1 MMEKTTL
8 RKYKWLWPWQD
19 DVEEAWLRDMS
30 QQGWH
35 LSDVG
40 LPCVYIFESGE
51 PQDFVYRLDYPGS
64 YKMDREDY
72 LRLFM
77 DANWEFV
84 KERTG
89 WYYFRQPAQPDQDLE
104 IYTDAESKINKYQRL
119 LAFALIIM
127 GSLFFGVINTRGDFW
142 FFITLP
148 LFLLWVY
155 IFAQIGIRINQLKR
169 I

>member
-1 MMEKTTL
+1 MKEKATL

-35 LSDVG
+35 LSDVC
-40 LPCVYIFESGE
+40 LPCIYFFESGE
-51 PQDFVYRLDYPGS
+51 PQNLVYRLDYPGS

-72 LRLFM
+72 LQLFM
-77 DANWEFV
+77 DANWEFI

-89 WYYFRQPAQPDQDLE
+89 WYYFRQPAQPDNDLE

-127 GSLFFGVINTRGDFW
+127 SSLFFGVLNTRGDFW
-142 FFITLP
+142 FFIIFP
-148 LFLLWVY
+148 LFLLWAY
-155 IFAQIGIRINQLKR
+155 IFARIGIRINQLKR